1 MIGIK
6 EIASYIPERV
16 RDNIQLAAKF
26 GKSSDFIRERIG
38 GIYLP
43 IKEPEMNTSD
53 MACRAIENLLNKSGV
68 GKNEIGCLV
77 LCTQNPDGRGL
88 PHTAAIVQ
96 EKLELPRALAAFDIS
111 LGCSGY
117 VYGIN
122 IIKGFMDSADLKI
135 GVLVTADPYSK
146 IIDSKDPTTVMLF
159 GDAASATLL
168 VREDSILEI
177 KKSLYGT
184 DGRGSIHLINDGGR
198 LHMNGRQV
206 FNFAAITVP
215 HLVENLLDEEK
226 MEISDIDQ
234 FVFHQGSRYIVET
247 LIRRLKLDKK
257 KVPLRIEKTGNT
269 VSSSIPLILENS
281 IQEPRVRNILIAGF
295 GVGWS
300 WGGMILTRKQK

>member
-26 GKSSDFIRERIG
+26 GKSGDFIRERIG

-68 GKNEIGCLV
+68 GKNEIGCLA

-96 EKLELPRALAAFDIS
+96 AKLELPHALAAFDIS

-117 VYGIN
+117 VYGLN

-206 FNFAAITVP
+206 FNF
-215 HLVENLLDEEK
+215 
-226 MEISDIDQ
+226 DQ